1 MVSSER
7 DRWWNREDWWT
18 VWLGAVIIAGAVL
31 GLVSTIPKLPK
42 WYGNIADALPGEL
55 VVPLLGL
62 GLGILVLTGAAIWSM
77 EGRVRHYAVGFPF
90 VFLLAVLAYGI
101 GNHTTMNHYGVNDII
116 WALILGMVFSN
127 VFGKPNWLRPA
138 LRTELFIKTGLVLLG
153 AEILFNRVLTLGVR
167 GLGVAWIGA
176 PLAVIFIYWL
186 GTKVMKIQSKEL
198 VATVATATSVC
209 GVSAAIATGA
219 SVRAKKEEIS
229 AAISIS
235 VIFTVIM
242 MVVMPFVIDAIGL
255 IPGVAGAWIGGTVD
269 STGAVVVAGSMVGQ
283 EAMEV
288 AAIVKMLQNALIG
301 VISFAWALYWV
312 TVVQRGEGSERPSAA
327 EIWKRFPKFVLGFM
341 GASLV
346 MSFLFLPGLGQ
357 DKVDSILK
365 VTTSL
370 RGWLF
375 ALAFVTIGLDTKFS
389 ELKATFRGNAP
400 VKLYLLGQAFNLVA
414 SLILAAVFFRN
425 F

>member
-1 MVSSER
+1 MEP
-7 DRWWNREDWWT
+7 EDWWT

-198 VATVATATSVC
+198 SRNS
-209 GVSAAIATGA
+209 GHRHFGLRRIAAIATGA

-255 IPGVAGAWIGGTVD
+255 SPGVAG
-269 STGAVVVAGSMVGQ
+269 
-283 EAMEV
+283 
-288 AAIVKMLQNALIG
+288 
-301 VISFAWALYWV
+301 
-312 TVVQRGEGSERPSAA
+312 
-327 EIWKRFPKFVLGFM
+327 LG
-341 GASLV
+341 
-346 MSFLFLPGLGQ
+346 
-357 DKVDSILK
+357 
-365 VTTSL
+365 
-370 RGWLF
+370 
-375 ALAFVTIGLDTKFS
+375 
-389 ELKATFRGNAP
+389 
-400 VKLYLLGQAFNLVA
+400 
-414 SLILAAVFFRN
+414 LAAQWTAPAQL
-425 F
+425 